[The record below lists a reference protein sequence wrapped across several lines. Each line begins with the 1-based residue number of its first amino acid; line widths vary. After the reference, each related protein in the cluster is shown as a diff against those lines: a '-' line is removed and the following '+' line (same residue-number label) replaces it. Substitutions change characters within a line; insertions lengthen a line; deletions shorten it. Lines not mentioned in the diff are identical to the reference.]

1 MNFINQHKDKL
12 FNSEWR
18 FNQLNVLFGWIV
30 FFISLLTYYLTLE
43 PTTSFWDCGEYIATA
58 YKIQVGHPPG
68 APLFIIFGNFFSNL
82 GFGTENVAFMINLM
96 SAICSALTIL
106 FLFWSITLLMK
117 KNFQNSL
124 NEIRSRYFIIL
135 SATIGSL
142 VYAFSV

>member
-1 MNFINQHKDKL
+1 MTFINQYKDKL
-12 FNSEWR
+12 FNSEWK
-18 FNQLNVLFGWIV
+18 FNQLNTLFGWII

-68 APLFIIFGNFFSNL
+68 APLFIILGNFFSNL

-124 NEIRSRYFIIL
+124 NEIRSKYFITL
-135 SATIGSL
+135 SAAVGS
-142 VYAFSV
+142 